1 MTADAR
7 QGGVPVFTEAD
18 RLRKAREMT
27 GLDRAS
33 FADLIGVSAK
43 TVLNY
48 ETGATTRVKP
58 LVRRAWAL
66 ATGVPAVWLETGQT
80 PAPGDGGDEG
90 LLNPSGKRPGAVG
103 GRRPTYHRA
112 S

>member
-1 MTADAR
+1 MTAETR
-7 QGGVPVFTEAD
+7 GGVPVFTEAD
-18 RLRKAREMT
+18 RLRKAREQT

-58 LVRRAWAL
+58 LVRRAWAM

-80 PAPGDGGDEG
+80 PPPGGGDEG
-90 LLNPSGKRPGAVG
+90 LLNPSGKRSGAVG